1 MTSSLSGGT
10 PVTNQA
16 TTTRTSDI
24 SGWKVFAAVAL
35 LIAGGF
41 NIANGLIA
49 IDNSDLLVAQAMFGN
64 LEAWGWAFVI
74 WGVLQM
80 LAGGLSFGH
89 SIAWSMLGVGLAVVA
104 CMFWF
109 VMIFA
114 APFAALLGVALNIA
128 IIYGMTV
135 GAEQEGAF

>member
-1 MTSSLSGGT
+1 MSSSISGGT
-10 PVTNQA
+10 PTTRQA
-16 TTTRTSDI
+16 TTSRTTDV
-24 SGWKVFAAVAL
+24 SGWKVFAAVTL

-49 IDNSDLLVAQAMFGN
+49 IDDSDLLVAKAMFGN

-74 WGVLQM
+74 WGGLQM
-80 LAGGLSFGH
+80 LAGALSFGH

-114 APFAALLGVALNIA
+114 APFAALLGVILNIA
-128 IIYGMTV
+128 VIYGLTV
-135 GAEQEGAF
+135 GAQEDGAF

>member
-1 MTSSLSGGT
+1 MSSSMSGGT
-10 PVTNQA
+10 P
-16 TTTRTSDI
+16 TTRSVNPARTSDI
-24 SGWKVFAAVAL
+24 SGWKVFAGVAL

-49 IDNSDLLVAQAMFGN
+49 IDNSSLYVAQTLFGN

-74 WGVLQM
+74 WGALQM
-80 LAGGLSFGH
+80 LAGGLSFSH
-89 SIAWSMLGVGLAVVA
+89 SMAWSMLGVGLATVS

-114 APFAALLGVALNIA
+114 APFAALLGVILNIA
-128 IIYGMTV
+128 IIYGLTV
-135 GAEQEGAF
+135 GAQEDGAF